1 MVAVVDTVRR
11 LLAEQGRTQ
20 VWVIQKMNRCDPEIN
35 MDRSKFSAIITGRRK
50 MSGDEL
56 LAFCKALEIAP
67 DEFLR
72 PRMPEKE
79 VV

>member
-11 LLAEQGRTQ
+11 LIVEQGRTQ
-20 VWVIQKMNRCDPEIN
+20 VWVIQKMNHYDPKIN

-56 LAFCKALEIAP
+56 LAFCKALEITP

-72 PRMPEKE
+72 PKEPEKE
-79 VV
+79 VM